1 MEEKMCLGALN
12 ALQEFQIEELDN
24 LFFWEE
30 EGMVSIQFQLN
41 VVGIVYRQFLLVVNM
56 FRSKEYE
63 SKRTVI

>member
-24 LFFWEE
+24 LLGGG
-30 EGMVSIQFQLN
+30 GMVSIQFQLN